1 LLTKLTNDQK
11 FADKF
16 SAIPL
21 TFFSRNKDASQQM
34 QQQKILTTQNG
45 RFLWFQLL
53 IELITGMS
61 NGTTSDDES
70 RLEAI
75 KELADGF
82 RDYFRGND
90 VQLKKINDFE
100 QTYGK

>member
-1 LLTKLTNDQK
+1 
-11 FADKF
+11 
-16 SAIPL
+16 
-21 TFFSRNKDASQQM
+21 M